1 MGVGGDEMPD
11 YKELY
16 LQLMRATEKSIRI
29 LVEAQQSCEEQILQE
44 EEQESRI

>member
-1 MGVGGDEMPD
+1 MPD

-29 LVEAQQSCEEQILQE
+29 LVEAQQSCEEEILREADQK
-44 EEQESRI
+44 QDESRT

>member
-1 MGVGGDEMPD
+1 MSLPD

-16 LQLMRATEKSIRI
+16 LQLMRATERSIRI

-44 EEQESRI
+44 ADQRQEESRT

>member
-1 MGVGGDEMPD
+1 MPD

-29 LVEAQQSCEEQILQE
+29 LVEAQQNCEEKILQE
-44 EEQESRI
+44 EEQESRT

>member
-1 MGVGGDEMPD
+1 MPD

-29 LVEAQQSCEEQILQE
+29 LVGAQQSCEEQILQE
-44 EEQESRI
+44 EEQESRT

>member
-1 MGVGGDEMPD
+1 MPD

-29 LVEAQQSCEEQILQE
+29 LVKAQQSCEEQILQE
-44 EEQESRI
+44 EEQESRT

>member
-1 MGVGGDEMPD
+1 MSD

-29 LVEAQQSCEEQILQE
+29 LVEAQQSCEEQIFQEADQGQE
-44 EEQESRI
+44 ESRT

>member
-1 MGVGGDEMPD
+1 MLD

-29 LVEAQQSCEEQILQE
+29 LVEAQQSCEGQILQE
-44 EEQESRI
+44 ADQGQEESRT